1 MDGEL
6 WTTLYRAL
14 RAVARTHTTQPGMSF
29 SDRRIVEVHLWAVLH
44 DRPVSWAVQPR
55 HWLPHRRSQPLPG
68 DVTMSRRLERLG
80 VLQLLEALEDLLC
93 VGLPM
98 LMPMHIDAMPLPVG
112 GHSKDPDAAWGRAA
126 NGQAKG

>member
-1 MDGEL
+1 
-6 WTTLYRAL
+6 
-14 RAVARTHTTQPGMSF
+14 MSF

-55 HWLPHRRSQPLPG
+55 HWPPHRRSQKLPS
-68 DVTMSRRLERLG
+68 DATMSRRLKRLG

-98 LMPMHIDAMPLPVG
+98 LMAMNIDAMPLPVG
-112 GHSKDPDAAWGRAA
+112 GHGKDPDAAWGRAA
-126 NGQAKG
+126 NGRAKG